1 MKGGKVGIWI
11 LLLALVIGAGGAI
24 GFVLTGQYNIAA
36 DAPHTRPVFQVLTL
50 VRERSVANHARD
62 IVPPSLEDPGLIR
75 SGAGNY
81 DAMCTGCHL
90 APGLA
95 SSELH
100 RGLYPVP
107 PRLDSPARQKSPST
121 DFWVIKHGI
130 KASGMPAWGRSMEDR
145 YIWGITAFLQKL
157 PSLTEAQYRELVAQS
172 PGHAHGGNEQL
183 TPAVPVQKSG
193 HDHPHGS
200 HSKPHAH

>member
-1 MKGGKVGIWI
+1 
-11 LLLALVIGAGGAI
+11 
-24 GFVLTGQYNIAA
+24 
-36 DAPHTRPVFQVLTL
+36 
-50 VRERSVANHARD
+50 
-62 IVPPSLEDPGLIR
+62 
-75 SGAGNY
+75 
-81 DAMCTGCHL
+81 MCTGCHL
-90 APGLA
+90 APGLE

-107 PRLDSPARQKSPST
+107 PRLDSPDRKRTPAT

-157 PSLTEAQYRELVAQS
+157 PSLTEVQYRELVAQS

-183 TPAVPVQKSG
+183 TPAVPAKKNG
-193 HDHPHGS
+193 HDHHHGS
-200 HSKPHAH
+200 PSTPHAH